1 MNNNN
6 QEKITF
12 NINVMDLAK
21 IDYLVNNGF
30 YSNRSDFLRTAL
42 RNQMNVHQA
51 IVSDMVLKDKIEETA
66 EVETDCEEKI
76 TTSRCLGIMVLEKK
90 NLLKQL
96 SENKKYDILVFG
108 SLIIDRDIDVELFK
122 QTVKKI
128 KVYGSIKGSNE
139 VVKYIKNN
147 Y

>member
-51 IVSDMVLKDKIEETA
+51 IVSDMVLKDKIEE
-66 EVETDCEEKI
+66 VKIDCEEKI

-90 NLLKQL
+90 NLLDHL
-96 SENKKYDILVFG
+96 SEHKKYDILVFG
-108 SLIIDRDIDVELFK
+108 SLIIDRDIEVDLIK
-122 QTVKKI
+122 QTVKKL